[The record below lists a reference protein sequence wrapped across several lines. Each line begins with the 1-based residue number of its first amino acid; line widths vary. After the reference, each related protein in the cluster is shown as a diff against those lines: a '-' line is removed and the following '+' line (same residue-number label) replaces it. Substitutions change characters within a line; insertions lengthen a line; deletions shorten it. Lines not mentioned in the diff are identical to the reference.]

1 MKLKQIMRDFFF
13 FREKD
18 HGVYVGRRRTHD
30 TSFQFRMGA
39 GFQGAVNR
47 SHPVTIEPCMV
58 DTTSGAP
65 PTYYGQA
72 VVADGAA
79 PNGVRVPKTGDAA
92 AAIYGFTVRPYPIQQ
107 TTGGMSAAY
116 GVAVPPTNQPIDVM
130 RSGYMIVLLQGAAPA
145 FKGSLIQVNTIA
157 GAGYLVGGVSVDTVA
172 GTFVQLDSKSSF
184 NGPADSAGLVEI
196 AFNI

>member
-1 MKLKQIMRDFFF
+1 MKLLQIMREFLFT
-13 FREKD
+13 REKD
-18 HGVYVGRRRTHD
+18 HGIYVGTRRTHD

-47 SHPVTIEPCMV
+47 SHPVTIEPCLI

-65 PTYYGQA
+65 PTYYGEA

-79 PNGVRVPKTGDAA
+79 PNGVRVPKTGDTAA
-92 AAIYGFTVRPYPIQQ
+92 SIYGFAVRPFPIQQ
-107 TTGGMSAAY
+107 SSGGMTATY
-116 GVAVPPTNQPIDVM
+116 GTAVPPTNQPLDVM

-145 FKGSLIQVNTIA
+145 FKGSLIQVTTIA
-157 GAGYLVGGVSVDTVA
+157 GSGYVVGGVSVDTVA
-172 GTFVQLDSKSSF
+172 GTQVALDAKSSF

>member
-30 TSFQFRMGA
+30 TAFQFRMGA

-47 SHPVTIEPCMV
+47 SHPVTIEPCLM
-58 DTTSGAP
+58 DTGFP
-65 PTYYGQA
+65 VLFYGSA
-72 VVADGAA
+72 VVADAAA
-79 PNGVRVPKTGDAA
+79 PNGVRIPATGDAA
-92 AAIYGFTVRPYPIQQ
+92 TAIYGFAVRPYPIQP
-107 TTGGMSAAY
+107 TTGSLTSAF
-116 GVAVPPTNQPIDVM
+116 GTVAPPTNQALDVM

-145 FKGSLIQVNTIA
+145 FKGSIVQVTTVA
-157 GAGYLVGGVSVDTVA
+157 GSGYVVGGVSVDTVA
-172 GTFVQLDSKSSF
+172 GTQVALDRKSSF
-184 NGPADSAGLVEI
+184 NGPADSAGLVEL